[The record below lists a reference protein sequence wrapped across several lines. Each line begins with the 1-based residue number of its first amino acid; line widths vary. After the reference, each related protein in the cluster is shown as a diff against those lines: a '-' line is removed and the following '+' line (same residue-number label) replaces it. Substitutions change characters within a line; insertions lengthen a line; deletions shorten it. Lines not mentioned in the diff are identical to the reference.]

1 MAGDILK
8 IVNLSK
14 KFDKIEAVSGLNI
27 NVKEGQIYG
36 FLGPNGA
43 GKTTTLRICSGL
55 LQPDEGFVEING
67 ERTGIEKVEFRK
79 YMAYIADRHYLYE
92 KLTGWEYL
100 NFVAEIRGIKN
111 WEEKAEFYF
120 DFFELRESIHRLI
133 EGFSHGMKQ
142 KLVIISSILHNPK
155 LLLIDEP
162 MVGLD
167 PKSSRKVKE
176 IFKKLSSEG
185 AALVLSTH
193 SLDVAEELSNRIGI
207 INKGKLVAEGTM
219 SELIEK
225 SKTSNKDLESVFL
238 KLTEECEEFNEEIF

>member
-1 MAGDILK
+1 MALDILK
-8 IVNLSK
+8 IVNISK
-14 KFDKIEAVSGLNI
+14 KFDKIEAVSNLNI
-27 NVKEGQIYG
+27 SVKEGEIYG

-43 GKTTTLRICSGL
+43 GKTTTLRICTGL

-67 ERTGIEKVEFRK
+67 EKAALNKVEFRK
-79 YMAYIADRHYLYE
+79 AMAYIPDRPYLYE

-100 NFVAEIRGIKN
+100 NFVSEIRGIKN
-111 WEEKAEFYF
+111 WEEKAEYYF
-120 DFFELRESIHRLI
+120 EFFELKESIHRLI

-142 KLVIISSILHNPK
+142 KLVIISSILHDPK

-167 PKSSRKVKE
+167 PKSSRKVRE
-176 IFKKLSSEG
+176 LFKRLSSDG

-193 SLDVAEELSNRIGI
+193 SLDVAEELSHRIGI
-207 INKGKLVAEGTM
+207 INRGKLVAEGTM
-219 SELIEK
+219 AELIEQ

-238 KLTEECEEFNEEIF
+238 KLTEESDEFDEKLL

>member
-1 MAGDILK
+1 MALDILK
-8 IVNLSK
+8 IVNISK
-14 KFDKIEAVSGLNI
+14 KFDKIEAVSNLNI
-27 NVKEGQIYG
+27 SVKEGEIYG

-43 GKTTTLRICSGL
+43 GKTTTLRICVGL

-67 ERTGIEKVEFRK
+67 EKATLDEVEFRK
-79 YMAYIADRHYLYE
+79 AMAYIPDRPYLYE

-100 NFVAEIRGIKN
+100 NFVSEIRGIKN
-111 WEEKAEFYF
+111 WEAKAEYYF
-120 DFFELRESIHRLI
+120 EFFELKESIHRLI

-142 KLVIISSILHNPK
+142 KLVIISSILHDPK

-167 PKSSRKVKE
+167 PKSSRKVRE
-176 IFKKLSSEG
+176 LFKRLSSDG

-193 SLDVAEELSNRIGI
+193 SLDVAEELSHRIGI
-207 INKGKLVAEGTM
+207 INRGKLVAEGTM
-219 SELIEK
+219 PELIEQ

-238 KLTEECEEFNEEIF
+238 KLTEEGDEVNEKLL

>member
-1 MAGDILK
+1 MAQDILK
-8 IVNLSK
+8 IVNVYK
-14 KFDKIEAVSGLNI
+14 RFDKIEAVSNLNI
-27 NVKEGQIYG
+27 SVKEGEIYG

-43 GKTTTLRICSGL
+43 GKTTTLRICAGL
-55 LQPDEGFVEING
+55 LEPDEGFVEIDG
-67 ERTGIEKVEFRK
+67 ERAGLEKVEFRK
-79 YMAYIADRHYLYE
+79 SMAYIPDRPYLYE

-100 NFVAEIRGIKN
+100 NFVSQMRGIEN
-111 WEEKAEFYF
+111 WEEKADDYF
-120 DFFELRESIHRLI
+120 DFFELKESVHRLI

-167 PKSSRKVKE
+167 PKSSRKVRE
-176 IFKKLSSEG
+176 LFKKLSSDG

-193 SLDVAEELSNRIGI
+193 SLDVAQELSNRIGI
-207 INKGKLVAEGTM
+207 ITKGKLIAEGTM

-238 KLTEECEEFNEEIF
+238 KLTEEYDEFNEKVF